1 MKAGVKNIGTVF
13 LMTDAQVS
21 DEKFLVLINDLLASG
36 EIPDLFP
43 DDEVEN
49 IIGGKWSEV
58 IYCSNVRGG
67 SRGNA
72 SIPNFSR
79 PWGIREIGQLI
90 GLAPPRKILDP
101 PLNTTFPSPRSALT
115 LRTIFI
121 VTLKCASV
129 TTAT

>member
-49 IIGGKWSEV
+49 IIGGKRSEV
-58 IYCSNVRGG
+58 RYLLQRQRQIYYLDSM
-67 SRGNA
+67 
-72 SIPNFSR
+72 
-79 PWGIREIGQLI
+79 GIMDK
-90 GLAPPRKILDP
+90 LANYRVGTPTENP
-101 PLNTTFPSPRSALT
+101 
-115 LRTIFI
+115 
-121 VTLKCASV
+121 
-129 TTAT
+129 

>member
-49 IIGGKWSEV
+49 IIGGKQSK
-58 IYCSNVRGG
+58 
-67 SRGNA
+67 
-72 SIPNFSR
+72 
-79 PWGIREIGQLI
+79 GI
-90 GLAPPRKILDP
+90 
-101 PLNTTFPSPRSALT
+101 
-115 LRTIFI
+115 
-121 VTLKCASV
+121 
-129 TTAT
+129 

>member
-49 IIGGKWSEV
+49 IIGGKWHKV
-58 IYCSNVRGG
+58 IYLLEDPEGTLPYQIFLDLIWFFG
-67 SRGNA
+67 K
-72 SIPNFSR
+72 
-79 PWGIREIGQLI
+79 IGKL
-90 GLAPPRKILDP
+90 
-101 PLNTTFPSPRSALT
+101 
-115 LRTIFI
+115 
-121 VTLKCASV
+121 
-129 TTAT
+129 